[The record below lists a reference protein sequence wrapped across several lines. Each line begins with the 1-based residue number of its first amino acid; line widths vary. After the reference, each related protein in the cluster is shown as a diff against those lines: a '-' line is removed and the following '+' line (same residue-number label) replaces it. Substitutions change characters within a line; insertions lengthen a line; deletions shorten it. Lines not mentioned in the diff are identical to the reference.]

1 MFFQRPS
8 SSPAYRA
15 AAWGVAILGVVAWTY
30 WEQKKEIDT
39 TFSQEEAAKWNE
51 RVKRKTKSR
60 GVSTPTTGNSSS
72 K

>member
-1 MFFQRPS
+1 VLELAELFPIIS
-8 SSPAYRA
+8 SYLTPHPYPYDHR
-15 AAWGVAILGVVAWTY
+15 
-30 WEQKKEIDT
+30 EQKKEIDT